1 MREQITA
8 ICSDKNLGSLKPVM
22 LLCPNSTLNLHLLRY
37 VFGLSCMYR
46 QQVNSLQSHIQ
57 ELDANLKMEPEAAE
71 SASKLHAN
79 GTEAEIRASE
89 LEAKLQE
96 GEALISELKTLA
108 ACLEA
113 KVKELENEKT
123 GGMLDE
129 DQSTGDAKE
138 KVDAMELQADG
149 TERAMLQ
156 SMLKTAEE
164 KCEEF
169 ETQVCSHLCIK
180 QREGFKLVDIL

>member
-1 MREQITA
+1 
-8 ICSDKNLGSLKPVM
+8 
-22 LLCPNSTLNLHLLRY
+22 
-37 VFGLSCMYR
+37 MYR

-89 LEAKLQE
+89 LEAKQE

-123 GGMLDE
+123 GGILDE
-129 DQSTGDAKE
+129 DQNTGDAKE
-138 KVDAMELQADG
+138 EIDAMELQADG
-149 TERAMLQ
+149 NERAMLQ

-169 ETQVCSHLCIK
+169 ETQVSSHLCVK
-180 QREGFKLVDIL
+180 QWEDFKFVYIL

>member
-1 MREQITA
+1 
-8 ICSDKNLGSLKPVM
+8 
-22 LLCPNSTLNLHLLRY
+22 
-37 VFGLSCMYR
+37 MYR

-113 KVKELENEKT
+113 KVKELENEKA
-123 GGMLDE
+123 GGILDE
-129 DQSTGDAKE
+129 DQNTGDAKE
-138 KVDAMELQADG
+138 KVDATELQADG
-149 TERAMLQ
+149 TEIAMLQ

-169 ETQVCSHLCIK
+169 ETQVKKLEHSLQEQGTNAQNLVERVTELEELLKRVQVWGLLGAHCCCTI
-180 QREGFKLVDIL
+180 FKALLFVVSFGSD